1 MESHKDYSLDAMEN
15 MSFESE
21 EPVDLW
27 AGADV
32 SGSLMLTDAE
42 LADMPEDETHQV
54 NELRMRLSEIFATR
68 FDSSY
73 AKLECACGISHSLFQ
88 KVLKFRNGRNV
99 TYNLLAK
106 FCIGAK
112 LSVEEAEELFL
123 LMGHMLSDKN
133 RSDYI
138 LKCELSRHSDIEEY
152 DRTLRQCGLKS
163 VLSSPD

>member
-1 MESHKDYSLDAMEN
+1 MENYKDYSLDAMEN
-15 MSFESE
+15 MIFESD

-27 AGADV
+27 GNNDGQ
-32 SGSLMLTDAE
+32 SSFMLTQEEFDG
-42 LADMPEDETHQV
+42 MPEDETHQV